1 MAQAAPSERERGLR
15 LLRNGSYGASIELLY
30 RALSEDPDDAEVY
43 MAIGYAFA
51 QTGQIEKSID
61 VLEQGVN
68 SIPTSAKMH
77 YNLGVAY
84 QRAARNT
91 LAKDEYLR
99 ALSLDPSYIAAKHAL
114 DYLTKLGLQARH
126 NAA

>member
-1 MAQAAPSERERGLR
+1 MDKPKPSERDRGLR

-30 RALSEDPDDAEVY
+30 NVLMADPEDAEVY

-61 VLEQGVN
+61 ILEQGAN
-68 SIPTSAKMH
+68 TASTSPKMH

-84 QRAARNT
+84 QRAARNS

-99 ALSLDPSYIAAKHAL
+99 ALSLDPSYLAAKNAL
-114 DYLTKLGLQARH
+114 DSLSKIGRENKH
-126 NAA
+126 HAA